1 LRVKFCAN
9 FSMEYFMASR
19 LWNKR
24 EQKEGDANKTVSER
38 LTGRVGAKKEE
49 TFLAEATNL

>member
-1 LRVKFCAN
+1 
-9 FSMEYFMASR
+9 MEYFMASR